1 MVAGTGYIFA
11 ARRRTGVFL
20 CLLLI
25 GLLGGA
31 VSGSSAAAGTPKGS
45 VETTDP
51 VVISQ
56 YVGKL
61 FVKAQET
68 WPNEFGTVWTEFP
81 LVVASATR
89 TASTRSDG
97 PGRIFV
103 SFTEGAEEKVA
114 ELAKTFIRPDLLVPV
129 TAKHSRKELES
140 LVARIV
146 ADQERVRQGLPPL
159 AHVSPDGRFAVGSD
173 VISGRI
179 IIAAPKITDEFRDA
193 FIDEYR
199 SYGISLT
206 FEARYVNR
214 PVDPALHARLKRL
227 NRSIRTAV
235 ADLKRTRARHKQ
247 LQQRG
252 NVGKRALRRSRQ
264 KVKRAK
270 RKVNRHRQQR
280 LRVLH
285 LIRES
290 L

>member
-1 MVAGTGYIFA
+1 MIAETGGIFA
-11 ARRRTGVFL
+11 ARRRTGACL

-31 VSGSSAAAGTPKGS
+31 LSNSSAAAGTPKGS
-45 VETTDP
+45 VGTTDP
-51 VVISQ
+51 AVISQ
-56 YVGKL
+56 HVGKL
-61 FVKAQET
+61 FLKAQET

-81 LVVASATR
+81 LVVASSTG
-89 TASTRSDG
+89 TASNRPDG

-103 SFTEGAEEKVA
+103 SFTVGAEEKVA

-129 TAKHSRKELES
+129 TAKHSRKELDS
-140 LVARIV
+140 VVARIV
-146 ADQERVRQGLPPL
+146 ADQERARQGLPPL

-179 IIAAPKITDEFRDA
+179 IVAAPRITGEFRNA
-193 FIDEYR
+193 FIDEYGR
-199 SYGISLT
+199 YGISLT
-206 FEARYVNR
+206 FEARYVDR

-247 LQQRG
+247 LRQRG
-252 NVGKRALRRSRQ
+252 DSGKRALRRSRQ
-264 KVKRAK
+264 KVRKAK
-270 RKVNRHRQQR
+270 RKVNRQRQQR
-280 LRVLH
+280 LRVLQ